1 MIKIRITLESKE
13 DVIREILVNP
23 ENNLEYL
30 HQFIINNL
38 KLEKFEMASFYIT
51 DSNLDLGQEIP
62 LFDTSEKDGDVITMK
77 NMPISSVLYSKDSKL
92 IYIYD
97 FMNDTLINLTDDQF
111 SESDPSWS
119 IDGEHLFFIS
129 NRDKYTFTGSNL
141 KVNNLPN
148 SFNFSKN
155 DIYKINIQ
163 NRKVIQI
170 TDTDWDE
177 SYPYELKDDKGVI
190 YLSNQSGINNIYIG

>member
-30 HQFIINNL
+30 HQSIIKNL
-38 KLEKFEMASFYIT
+38 KLDEFEMASFYIT
-51 DSNLDLGQEIP
+51 DSNLDLGEEIP

-97 FMNDTLINLTDDQF
+97 FMNMWRFFVEYLES
-111 SESDPSWS
+111 SEE
-119 IDGEHLFFIS
+119 ITEKCTRKLGELPEEAP
-129 NRDKYTFTGSNL
+129 DL
-141 KVNNLPN
+141 KFEVE
-148 SFNFSKN
+148 
-155 DIYKINIQ
+155 YQ
-163 NRKVIQI
+163 EEG
-170 TDTDWDE
+170 E
-177 SYPYELKDDKGVI
+177 SYEDMFEDSFDVNEYE
-190 YLSNQSGINNIYIG
+190 Y

>member
-30 HQFIINNL
+30 HQSIIKNL
-38 KLEKFEMASFYIT
+38 KLDEFEMASFYIT
-51 DSNLDLGQEIP
+51 DSNLDLGEEIP

-97 FMNDTLINLTDDQF
+97 FMNMWRFFVEYLESSEEITEKCTRKLGEIPEEAPEKEFVAENLGDDF
-111 SESDPSWS
+111 DDEFEDEFKSEFESLDD
-119 IDGEHLFFIS
+119 IDLD
-129 NRDKYTFTGSNL
+129 NY
-141 KVNNLPN
+141 
-148 SFNFSKN
+148 
-155 DIYKINIQ
+155 
-163 NRKVIQI
+163 
-170 TDTDWDE
+170 
-177 SYPYELKDDKGVI
+177 
-190 YLSNQSGINNIYIG
+190 